1 MQYHQVIEARFIK
14 RLNRF
19 IAEVEVKGQV
29 EKVHVKN
36 TGRCKELFIEG
47 TRVFLEPAKNPDRKT
62 KYSLVALY
70 KGDLLINIDS
80 QIPNGVAKES
90 FTHNP
95 YIIEKFGEVTF
106 LKPEVT
112 YGKSRFDL
120 YYENDNTGKKGF
132 IEVKGVT
139 LEEDGISRF
148 PDAPTTRGVK
158 HINELVASLDE
169 GYDSYILFVIQMK
182 QVELFQPNDRTDPA
196 FGDALRNAKEK
207 GVGILCFDSIITP
220 DSIIL
225 DQPIPVD
232 LDKKEL

>member
-1 MQYHQVIEARFIK
+1 MQYHQVIEARFIR

-19 IAEVEVKGQV
+19 IAEVEVNGQV

-47 TRVFLEPAKNPDRKT
+47 VRVFLEPAKNPDRKT
-62 KYSLVALY
+62 KYSLVALF

-90 FTHNP
+90 FAQNP
-95 YIIEKFGEVTF
+95 YIREMFGDVTF

-139 LEEDGISRF
+139 LEENGISRF

-158 HINELVASLDE
+158 HINELVASLGE
-169 GYDSYILFVIQMK
+169 GYESYILFVVQMK
-182 QVELFQPNDRTDPA
+182 QVELFQPNDRTDPD